1 MFYEISHLNS
11 KWVMFESCPFSK
23 LDQGEHRDDISRMVE
38 QNLILCLT
46 WVAGGLEIDRI
57 DVGRHVTQCSANL
70 NKKNPFGSRI
80 VGQNA
85 TV

>member
-38 QNLILCLT
+38 
-46 WVAGGLEIDRI
+46 
-57 DVGRHVTQCSANL
+57 
-70 NKKNPFGSRI
+70 
-80 VGQNA
+80 
-85 TV
+85 